1 MGAQEEAAK
10 LKARGNKYF
19 ASHEWLD
26 AIDYYTKA
34 IDLYDQDPSFYC
46 NRAQVIFP
54 FCDIL
59 IEWDTDPD
67 ACRQISNLNSM
78 ATLLLM
84 LQKLLSLTQ
93 NTRRYIE
100 YISSINS

>member
-1 MGAQEEAAK
+1 MGAQEEAAE
-10 LKARGNKYF
+10 LKARGNKCF

-54 FCDIL
+54 SSNIF
-59 IEWDTDPD
+59 IERDTNPN
-67 ACRQISNLNSM
+67 ACRPISNLNSM

-84 LQKLLSLTQ
+84 LQRLLSLTQ
-93 NTRRYIE
+93 NTRRY
-100 YISSINS
+100 SDTSQA

>member
-10 LKARGNKYF
+10 LKAQGNKCF

-46 NRAQVIFP
+46 NRAQVIPPVFE
-54 FCDIL
+54 FL
-59 IEWDTDPD
+59 EKRDTDAD
-67 ACRQISNLNSM
+67 ARRRISNLNSM
-78 ATLLLM
+78 ATLLLT
-84 LQKLLSLTQ
+84 LRRLLSLIR
-93 NTRRYIE
+93 NTRRY
-100 YISSINS
+100 S

>member
-10 LKARGNKYF
+10 LKAQGNKYF

-46 NRAQVIFP
+46 NRAQVIPPVFE
-54 FCDIL
+54 FL
-59 IEWDTDPD
+59 ENRDTDAD
-67 ACRQISNLNSM
+67 ARRRISNLNSM
-78 ATLLLM
+78 ATLLLT
-84 LQKLLSLTQ
+84 LRRLLSLIR
-93 NTRRYIE
+93 NTRRY
-100 YISSINS
+100 S